1 MGVNVDFAGVVVGVV
16 VGEDAAVV
24 AAVDT
29 VVVAS
34 VVVRIEDV
42 GLSVVVVESGNAGTP
57 VASGEGW
64 VSVGASGDVVA
75 VDGSGVLVFDIS
87 VTG

>member
-42 GLSVVVVESGNAGTP
+42 GLSVVVESGNAGTP
-57 VASGEGW
+57 VAPGEGW